1 MAWMEKGQMQE
12 QYQGMRDNEKGNV
25 LFLILIAV
33 ALFAALS
40 YAVTQSTRT
49 SGGSSESETTL
60 IDSAQVTQYPASVRT
75 AVVRMIIGG
84 VDYKNLEFNL
94 PANFGDCTGS
104 PTTFTFCVFHPSGG
118 GATYA
123 ESPKSVMASGAPGPW
138 YFNAEFEVE
147 GIGTT
152 AAGSDGNEV
161 IAFLPGITE
170 TVCKRLNKELGISGA
185 IQLNADLSA
194 DYVKLMDNNYDIGAA
209 ANNIIGTATGA
220 TGLVG
225 KPFGCFQNSGNNQ
238 FVYYHVLLEQ

>member
-1 MAWMEKGQMQE
+1 MSDEIQ
-12 QYQGMRDNEKGNV
+12 QYRPGENGNV

-84 VDYKNLEFNL
+84 VDYKRLEFNL
-94 PANFGDCTGS
+94 PANFDNCTGA
-104 PTTFTFCVFHPSGG
+104 PTTHNFCVFHPAGG

-123 ESPKSVMASGAPGPW
+123 ESPKSVMDSGAPGPW
-138 YFNAEFEVE
+138 YFNADFEVE

-152 AAGSDGNEV
+152 AAGPDGNEV
-161 IAFLPGITE
+161 MAFLPGITE
-170 TVCKRLNKELGISGA
+170 SVCKRLNKELGISGTTA
-185 IQLNADLSA
+185 LGADLSA
-194 DYVKLMDNNYDIGAA
+194 DYTKMMDDDYDFNSA
-209 ANNIIGTATGA
+209 ANNILGTATGA
-220 TGLVG
+220 TGLIG
-225 KPFGCFQNSGNNQ
+225 KPFGCFQNSNSQ
-238 FVYYHVLLEQ
+238 YVYYHVLLEQ